1 MNFKGRSAKSF
12 IANSTNN
19 LKKAWAIQQAEIKA
33 IQEAKDQIIKDE
45 IKKAKY
51 QLKLKRDRERYRAKK
66 EHQLKLKGEKMERP
80 LPMTKEECR
89 QHCQNLLDRVGIS
102 REQVQEQIKQ
112 VPRVKSNTL
121 VETIYGYKRVKDA
134 LYE

>member
-1 MNFKGRSAKSF
+1 MNFKGRSAKRF
-12 IANSTNN
+12 IATRTEN
-19 LKKAWAIQQAEIKA
+19 LKKAWAVQRA
-33 IQEAKDQIIKDE
+33 
-45 IKKAKY
+45 
-51 QLKLKRDRERYRAKK
+51 AKK
-66 EHQLKLKGEKMERP
+66 EREKAELKAHRQEKKMEEKKERP

-121 VETIYGYKRVKDA
+121 VETIYGYKRVKEA
-134 LYE
+134 L

>member
-1 MNFKGRSAKSF
+1 MNFKGRSCKRF

-33 IQEAKDQIIKDE
+33 IQEAKDKIIKDE

-80 LPMTKEECR
+80 LPMTKEER
-89 QHCQNLLDRVGIS
+89 AAWAKNLLSGMGIDREYVEKS
-102 REQVQEQIKQ
+102 VKNIKRI
-112 VPRVKSNTL
+112 PSNAV
-121 VETIYGYKRVKDA
+121 VESMYGYKRLREA
-134 LYE
+134 L

>member
-1 MNFKGRSAKSF
+1 MNFKGCSAKRF

-33 IQEAKDQIIKDE
+33 KKKAE
-45 IKKAKY
+45 IKA
-51 QLKLKRDRERYRAKK
+51 LKLKQKAEEIMEKK
-66 EHQLKLKGEKMERP
+66 ERP
-80 LPMTKEECR
+80 LPMTKEER
-89 QHCQNLLDRVGIS
+89 AEWAKNLLSGMGIS

-121 VETIYGYKRVKDA
+121 VETIYGYNRVNKVKNG
-134 LYE
+134 

>member
-1 MNFKGRSAKSF
+1 MRFKGRIAKRF
-12 IANSTNN
+12 IDNSINN
-19 LKKAWAIQQAEIKA
+19 LNGSWAVQR
-33 IQEAKDQIIKDE
+33 EA
-45 IKKAKY
+45 KKAKKEAKEHIITDELKKVKY
-51 QLKLKRDRERYRAKK
+51 QLYLKRKRERYMEKK
-66 EHQLKLKGEKMERP
+66 KAEGKIERP

-134 LYE
+134 L